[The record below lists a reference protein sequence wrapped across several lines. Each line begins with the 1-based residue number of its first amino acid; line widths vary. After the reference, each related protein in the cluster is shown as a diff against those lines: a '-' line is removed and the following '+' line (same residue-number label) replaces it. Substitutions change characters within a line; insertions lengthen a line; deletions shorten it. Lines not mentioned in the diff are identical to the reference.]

1 MWNRRV
7 LFGILIGLAFLT
19 VYVMGIKRI
28 ANEKSLRSLELSDEV
43 TVADHLRVEITITGV
58 DLAKGQLFARLR
70 MRPSGRIGSGFR
82 TPSVRLKLYV
92 NNSPGQQEFDFPVGQ
107 GMTRIEATVPV
118 EGDLNRYPFDQY
130 ESNIWLYADTPPL
143 PQAPQASPVPKVS
156 RFLRC
161 PVPRGCSGAPGS
173 RGQAPLANH
182 DLDVADEELALD
194 MDSVQKNVSVPLSI
208 SLSASTTGVK
218 YTGKVVRTKD
228 STVTRVHL
236 NMTRPFNV
244 KNTSILVMVLMMGLA
259 LAVVAMVVNRIM
271 SRDTSDLLPL
281 SLSIS
286 LIFGLPAL
294 RSIQPGVP
302 TVGVLGDYFSFIW
315 AELFVAAS
323 AILIMWIWLIRSTKS
338 KTTPEG

>member
-1 MWNRRV
+1 MWNRRI
-7 LFGILIGLAFLT
+7 LFGILIALAFLAI
-19 VYVMGIKRI
+19 YLFGIQRI
-28 ANEKSLRSLELSDEV
+28 AHEKSLRSLELTDEV
-43 TVADHLRVEITITGV
+43 PVADHLRVEITITGV
-58 DLAKGQLFARLR
+58 DLVKGQLMARLR
-70 MRPSGRIGSGFR
+70 MRPSGKIGSNFR

-118 EGDLNRYPFDQY
+118 EGDLNRYPFDHY
-130 ESNIWLYADTPPL
+130 ESNIWLYADTPPP
-143 PQAPQASPVPKVS
+143 PQAPQASQVPQAK
-156 RFLRC
+156 
-161 PVPRGCSGAPGS
+161 
-173 RGQAPLANH
+173 APLANH

-194 MDSVQKNVSVPLSI
+194 KDSLQKNVPVPLSI

-218 YTGKVVRTKD
+218 YTGEVVRDKD

-236 NMTRPFNV
+236 NITRPFNV
-244 KNTSILVMVLMMGLA
+244 INTSITVMVLMMGLA
-259 LAVVAMVVNRIM
+259 LAVVAMVINRIT
-271 SRDTSDLLPL
+271 SQNASDLLPL

-323 AILIMWIWLIRSTKS
+323 AILMMWTWLLRSIKS
-338 KTTPEG
+338 KTTSEG

>member
-1 MWNRRV
+1 MWNRRI
-7 LFGILIGLAFLT
+7 LFGILIALAFLAI
-19 VYVMGIKRI
+19 YLFGIQRI
-28 ANEKSLRSLELSDEV
+28 AHEKSLRSLELTDEV
-43 TVADHLRVEITITGV
+43 PVADHLRVEITITGV
-58 DLAKGQLFARLR
+58 DLVKGQLMARLR
-70 MRPSGRIGSGFR
+70 MRPSGKIGSNFR

-118 EGDLNRYPFDQY
+118 EGDLNRYPFDHY
-130 ESNIWLYADTPPL
+130 ESNIWLYADTPPP
-143 PQAPQASPVPKVS
+143 PQAPQASQVPQAK
-156 RFLRC
+156 
-161 PVPRGCSGAPGS
+161 AP
-173 RGQAPLANH
+173 QAKAPLANH

-194 MDSVQKNVSVPLSI
+194 KDSLQKNVPVPLSI

-218 YTGKVVRTKD
+218 YTGEVVRNKD
-228 STVTRVHL
+228 STVTRIHL

-244 KNTSILVMVLMMGLA
+244 INTSITVMVLMMGLA
-259 LAVVAMVVNRIM
+259 LAVVAMVINRIT
-271 SRDTSDLLPL
+271 SQNSSDLLPL

-323 AILIMWIWLIRSTKS
+323 AIIMMCTWLLRSMKS
-338 KTTPEG
+338 KTTSEG